1 MSESTAR
8 GGLYR
13 CCILMSLALSSE
25 NVSLYLP
32 LVGHWLVSD
41 IID

>member
-8 GGLYR
+8 GGLHR
-13 CCILMSLALSSE
+13 FSILLSLALSSE
-25 NVSLYLP
+25 SPDLYAP
-32 LVGHWLVSD
+32 LVSQWLVSD